1 MKRLL
6 VLVTTVMMSLPSTV
20 MAKEEEKVLD
30 LRIVD
35 MGYRWVQN
43 LERSDMHTSRAFM
56 TFGVTHKDYVR
67 FGWERRGISNPFS
80 NDANENVMFQWTHK
94 FESM

>member
-1 MKRLL
+1 
-6 VLVTTVMMSLPSTV
+6 
-20 MAKEEEKVLD
+20 
-30 LRIVD
+30 

-43 LERSDMHTSRAFM
+43 LEEASGMNTSRAFM
-56 TFGVTHKDYVR
+56 TFGITKKDYLR

-94 FESM
+94 FERM